1 MKIKFPRINLEKC
14 FITCFSDA
22 SLGNLPNSQSSGGYI
37 VFLHDNEGNAAPL
50 SWRSKTLR
58 RVVRSTLA
66 AETSAM
72 VDTLDTAFYLSTV
85 LTEILVSKGSDAIPI
100 HALTDNESLYRNAH
114 STTMAEERR
123 LRVDIAIIKDML
135 TKNEIESLKWLP
147 SESQLADSLTK
158 QGADAKKLLNVLE
171 SGKCIV

>member
-1 MKIKFPRINLEKC
+1 M
-14 FITCFSDA
+14 
-22 SLGNLPNSQSSGGYI
+22 
-37 VFLHDNEGNAAPL
+37 
-50 SWRSKTLR
+50 
-58 RVVRSTLA
+58 
-66 AETSAM
+66 
-72 VDTLDTAFYLSTV
+72 
-85 LTEILVSKGSDAIPI
+85 
-100 HALTDNESLYRNAH
+100 TDNESLYRNAH